1 MRVIDAKWKHSFS
14 EVGKQALKTV
24 KRTIGD
30 VIKGKGLKTL
40 LKRKAKQ
47 NIQQMV
53 VAKTNIK
60 KKSNTRY
67 LHMKVM
73 VRVLFY
79 SRYDAT
85 TCNQKWTYWV
95 HVFRNRLVYF
105 NICSNRYWG
114 ETMQGELS
122 KYLPGWCRTDR
133 IQHGEQYR

>member
-1 MRVIDAKWKHSFS
+1 MRAIDVKLKHSFS

-24 KRTIGD
+24 KRTNED
-30 VIKGKGLKTL
+30 VIKGQVLKTL

-67 LHMKVM
+67 LHMKIM
-73 VRVLFY
+73 VCVLFY

-85 TCNQKWTYWV
+85 TCNQK
-95 HVFRNRLVYF
+95 
-105 NICSNRYWG
+105 
-114 ETMQGELS
+114 
-122 KYLPGWCRTDR
+122 
-133 IQHGEQYR
+133 

>member
-1 MRVIDAKWKHSFS
+1 MRVIDAKLKHSFS

-67 LHMKVM
+67 LHMKIM
-73 VRVLFY
+73 VCVLFY

-85 TCNQKWTYWV
+85 TCNQK
-95 HVFRNRLVYF
+95 
-105 NICSNRYWG
+105 
-114 ETMQGELS
+114 
-122 KYLPGWCRTDR
+122 
-133 IQHGEQYR
+133 

>member
-1 MRVIDAKWKHSFS
+1 MRAIDVKLKHSFS

-60 KKSNTRY
+60 KKSNT
-67 LHMKVM
+67 K
-73 VRVLFY
+73 
-79 SRYDAT
+79 
-85 TCNQKWTYWV
+85 KI
-95 HVFRNRLVYF
+95 YF
-105 NICSNRYWG
+105 KKCS
-114 ETMQGELS
+114 
-122 KYLPGWCRTDR
+122 P
-133 IQHGEQYR
+133 